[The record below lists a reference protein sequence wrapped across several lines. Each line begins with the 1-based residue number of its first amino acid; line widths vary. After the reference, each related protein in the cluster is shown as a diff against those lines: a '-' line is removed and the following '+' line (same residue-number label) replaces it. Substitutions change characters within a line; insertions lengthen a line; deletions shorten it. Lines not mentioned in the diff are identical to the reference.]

1 MRLLLKQDV
10 ENLGSV
16 GEEVVVKNGY
26 GRNYLIPTGKALLA
40 TPKNMKAFR
49 HQKAIVQKN
58 YEKFKGTAETLAQ
71 KIADFECVVTKKV
84 GEQGK
89 LFGSVTHQEINEI
102 LRAGGVEID
111 RRKIQTSE
119 PIKSVGEHKV
129 GIKLHA
135 EVVAQLTVKVLAEK
149 TEKTEEAPEA
159 PEAKDGEA
167 VEKDAGEEKNDKEDE
182 KSEDN

>member
-40 TPKNMKAFR
+40 TPKNVKAFR

-58 YEKFKGTAETLAQ
+58 YEKFKGVADTLAE
-71 KIADFECVVTKKV
+71 KIAGFECVITKKV

-119 PIKSVGEHKV
+119 PIKSVGEHEV
-129 GIKLHA
+129 SVKLHA
-135 EVVAQLTVKVLAEK
+135 EVTAKLTVKVLAEK
-149 TEKTEEAPEA
+149 TEEP
-159 PEAKDGEA
+159 PEAKE
-167 VEKDAGEEKNDKEDE
+167 EKAADADAGEEKKEEEEVSDA
-182 KSEDN
+182 D